1 MSVESLI
8 ARIPIGVQAATL
20 RAVFA
25 LPAPVLRRLAG
36 APVRRDG
43 QQLAAEAQL
52 LLRLQA
58 VTGRVLVRGSVAESR
73 DEMRRGSPLIDGPRV
88 APVRGHDVVVP
99 GPAGTVGCRLS
110 VPEGLAEGSPLVVFY
125 HGGGWVLGDLDTH
138 DNLCRFLALHAGVR
152 VLSVDYRL
160 APEHPAPA
168 AADDALA
175 AYCHARDHAAEL
187 GADPH
192 RIALGGD
199 SAGGNLAAVTAL
211 TAAARNLPVPAFLL
225 LLYPGTDATVR
236 RPSRDLFGEGFL
248 LTDRDMTWFADQ
260 YVSDVAAR
268 SDPRVSPLLADNLSA
283 LPPTYVVTAGFDPL
297 RDEGEDF
304 AAALHDAGV
313 PVVLRRH
320 PDLIHGFAN
329 VLAVS
334 RFREV
339 MFETVGALRTGLVL
353 SVAQDVTGT
362 RRTA

>member
-20 RAVFA
+20 HAVFA
-25 LPAPVLRRLAG
+25 LPMPVLRRLAG
-36 APVRRDG
+36 APVRCDG
-43 QQLAAEAQL
+43 QQLATEAQL

-58 VTGRVLVRGSVAESR
+58 ATGRALVRGSVGESR
-73 DEMRRGSPLIDGPRV
+73 YEMRRGRPLIDGPNV
-88 APVRGHDVVVP
+88 APVRSHALAVP
-99 GPAGTVGCRLS
+99 GPAGGIDCRLS
-110 VPEGLAEGSPLVVFY
+110 VPDGLAEGSPLLVFY
-125 HGGGWVLGDLDTH
+125 HGGGWVIGDLDTH

-152 VLSVDYRL
+152 VLSVGYRL

-187 GADPH
+187 GADPQ

-211 TAAARNLPVPAFLL
+211 TAAARNLPGPAFLL

-248 LTDRDMTWFADQ
+248 LTDRDMTWFADK
-260 YVSDVAAR
+260 YVPDVAAR

-283 LPPTYVVTAGFDPL
+283 LPPSYVVTAGFDPL
-297 RDEGEDF
+297 RDEGEEF
-304 AAALHDAGV
+304 ATALHEAGV

-320 PDLIHGFAN
+320 ADLIHGFAN
-329 VLAVS
+329 VLAIN
-334 RFREV
+334 RFREA
-339 MFETVGALRTGLVL
+339 MFETAGALRTGLGF
-353 SVAQDVTGT
+353 SAARDAGGT
-362 RRTA
+362 RRSA